1 MKRKNFFLR
10 SAGFNVF
17 AYLWLRVGLLRMPV
31 AVAASA
37 MNSGGFPFRSSAGAA
52 FGRFSAAS
60 AMNAGEFPLR
70 GTKSAAFG
78 RFPAASAMNAG
89 EFPFRGTKSAAFGR
103 FSAASA
109 MNSGGFPFRGT
120 EETAF
125 GRFPAVSAMAGRFC
139 RVHGR
144 RRICGMGRIAEIQR
158 CSSYGERGYRGEGCF
173 RFSRRTS
180 VMRGA
185 VHLASVRCASHMGQH
200 T

>member
-37 MNSGGFPFRSSAGAA
+37 MNSGGFPFRSAAGAA
-52 FGRFSAAS
+52 F
-60 AMNAGEFPLR
+60 
-70 GTKSAAFG
+70 TH
-78 RFPAASAMNAG
+78 FPAASAMNAG
-89 EFPFRGTKSAAFGR
+89 EFPFRGTEETAFGH
-103 FSAASA
+103 FPAVSA
-109 MNSGGFPFRGT
+109 MNAGEFPFRGT
-120 EETAF
+120 EETAC
-125 GRFPAVSAMAGRFC
+125 GLFPAVSAMAGRVC

-144 RRICGMGRIAEIQR
+144 RRICGMGRIAEMQR

-185 VHLASVRCASHMGQH
+185 VHLASVRCASHMGLH

>member
-37 MNSGGFPFRSSAGAA
+37 MNSGGFPFRSTAGAA

-60 AMNAGEFPLR
+60 AMNAGEFP
-70 GTKSAAFG
+70 
-78 RFPAASAMNAG
+78 
-89 EFPFRGTKSAAFGR
+89 
-103 FSAASA
+103 
-109 MNSGGFPFRGT
+109 FRGT

-125 GRFPAVSAMAGRFC
+125 GHFPAVSAMAGRFC

-144 RRICGMGRIAEIQR
+144 RRIAGWGAFAGWGELRRSSAVALMGKGDIAEKGAFAFRGGQVL
-158 CSSYGERGYRGEGCF
+158 CGELY
-173 RFSRRTS
+173 T
-180 VMRGA
+180 
-185 VHLASVRCASHMGQH
+185 
-200 T
+200 

>member
-1 MKRKNFFLR
+1 MKQKLFFLR
-10 SAGFNVF
+10 LDGFNVF

-60 AMNAGEFPLR
+60 AMNAGEFP
-70 GTKSAAFG
+70 
-78 RFPAASAMNAG
+78 
-89 EFPFRGTKSAAFGR
+89 
-103 FSAASA
+103 
-109 MNSGGFPFRGT
+109 FRGT

-144 RRICGMGRIAEIQR
+144 RRICGMGRIAEMQR
-158 CSSYGERGYRGEGCF
+158 CISYGEREI
-173 RFSRRTS
+173 SRRLVLSLFEEDKCYAGSCTLS
-180 VMRGA
+180 KCAVRQPYGA
-185 VHLASVRCASHMGQH
+185 AHLASVRTAGHMRQH

>member
-60 AMNAGEFPLR
+60 AMNAGEFPFR

-78 RFPAASAMNAG
+78 RFP
-89 EFPFRGTKSAAFGR
+89 
-103 FSAASA
+103 AASA

-144 RRICGMGRIAEIQR
+144 RRIAGWGAFAGWGELRRSSAVALMGKGDIAEKGAFAFRGGQVL
-158 CSSYGERGYRGEGCF
+158 CGELY
-173 RFSRRTS
+173 T
-180 VMRGA
+180 
-185 VHLASVRCASHMGQH
+185 
-200 T
+200 

>member
-1 MKRKNFFLR
+1 M
-10 SAGFNVF
+10 
-17 AYLWLRVGLLRMPV
+17 RVGLLQRPV
-31 AVAASA
+31 ALAASA
-37 MNSGGFPFRSSAGAA
+37 MNSGGFPFRGTAGAA
-52 FGRFSAAS
+52 FAHFPAAS
-60 AMNAGEFPLR
+60 AMNSGGFPFR
-70 GTKSAAFG
+70 GTESAAFG

-185 VHLASVRCASHMGQH
+185 VHLASVLCASHMGQN